1 MPKDSA
7 QTRPPVV
14 PAPETGAGPSKT
26 RWVVA
31 FLVAAASDVMSYG
44 TALVPP
50 VQWGWMSLRRS
61 SSGLLGWRWALLP
74 GLVAEAIPG
83 WLRSQRGCWWWRRW
97 PCGARASAP
106 VGGASEVEERKVFQ
120 GDDVPGVL
128 LIMSFAQP
136 YQAVESMYQHMCITD
151 VTLTMPP
158 RAAREPLATPEKP
171 RWSVAI
177 PRAANGR

>member
-31 FLVAAASDVMSYG
+31 FLVAAASDVMSHG

-50 VQWGWMSLRRS
+50 VQWGVDVATALLLF
-61 SSGLLGWRWALLP
+61 GLLGWRWALLP

-83 WLRSQRGCWWWRRW
+83 VAAFPTWVLVV
-97 PCGARASAP
+97 ASA
-106 VGGASEVEERKVFQ
+106 A
-120 GDDVPGVL
+120 L
-128 LIMSFAQP
+128 LGEIQR
-136 YQAVESMYQHMCITD
+136 T
-151 VTLTMPP
+151 
-158 RAAREPLATPEKP
+158 
-171 RWSVAI
+171 
-177 PRAANGR
+177 GRRSIRG